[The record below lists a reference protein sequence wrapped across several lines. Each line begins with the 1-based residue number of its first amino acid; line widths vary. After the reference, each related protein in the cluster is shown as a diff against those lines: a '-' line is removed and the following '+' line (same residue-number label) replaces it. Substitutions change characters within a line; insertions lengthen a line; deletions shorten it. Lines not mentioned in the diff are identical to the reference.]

1 MVLSQ
6 KSGPSDLVSSQ
17 VKFDVS
23 YKTTPVQEL
32 DKLIDQ
38 LYKVANKLEEE
49 NRRLKEDLRNMR
61 DKKESY
67 QYSIKQEMQHMK
79 FELEQEVKIKDERI
93 KELEEEN

>member
-1 MVLSQ
+1 M
-6 KSGPSDLVSSQ
+6 
-17 VKFDVS
+17 
-23 YKTTPVQEL
+23 QEL

-79 FELEQEVKIKDERI
+79 FELE
-93 KELEEEN
+93 